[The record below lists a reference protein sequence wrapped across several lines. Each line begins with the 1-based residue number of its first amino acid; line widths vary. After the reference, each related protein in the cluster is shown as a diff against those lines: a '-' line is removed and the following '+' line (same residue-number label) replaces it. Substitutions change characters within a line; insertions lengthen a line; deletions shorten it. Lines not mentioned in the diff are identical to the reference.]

1 MKKYFITS
9 LLFAAGTLFGNA
21 FTVSTAKGYV
31 SLDDGK
37 LTTPDGVTLSG
48 DTTNGYT
55 LSLGTGDWV
64 GVSDSGNRDDVT
76 LAVTIDFSKVKF
88 DTQDMCLFYLDGSR
102 GDLGIGWNVETGCIT
117 GTWNNDYDFS
127 ISQLKAE
134 GVVTF
139 AFTMGDGGS
148 RIYKD
153 SGTGFWTS
161 TGLKGDL
168 GTVSGLVVN
177 ASVASALDNLVAWDK
192 DIAFNGGNDSVASAF
207 AASTSLIPE
216 PSAFGLLAGV
226 GALALVTS
234 RRRRK

>member
-21 FTVSTAKGYV
+21 FTVDTATGYV
-31 SLDDGK
+31 SLDAGK
-37 LTTPDGVTLSG
+37 LTTADGVTLSG

-55 LSLGTGDWV
+55 LSLGSGDWV
-64 GVSDSGNRDDVT
+64 GVSDSKTRDDVT

-88 DTQDMCLFYLDGSR
+88 ESQDMCLFYLDGSL

-127 ISQLKAE
+127 ISTLKAE

-153 SGTGFWTS
+153 SGNGYWTS
-161 TGLKGDL
+161 TRLRGNL
-168 GTVSGLVVN
+168 GTVSNLIVN
-177 ASVASALDNLVAWDK
+177 ASAASALDNLVVWDK
-192 DIAFNGGNDSVASAF
+192 DIAFNGGNSSVASVL